1 MTTEEFLR
9 DICPNHTDKS
19 KWNKSELL
27 HILELHTE
35 QLRKHA
41 VIKSVCSCGNQSVE
55 EYHPSCSLKCAL
67 CKHEETEKLYC
78 EVGWSIEGKRCK
90 KCKQTVL

>member
-1 MTTEEFLR
+1 MTTEEFLE
-9 DICPNHTDKS
+9 DVCPNHTDKS

-41 VIKSVCSCGNQSVE
+41 VMSSS
-55 EYHPSCSLKCAL
+55 SLKNPPPPPDRRW
-67 CKHEETEKLYC
+67 KEDETPRPPKNY
-78 EVGWSIEGKRCK
+78 
-90 KCKQTVL
+90 

>member
-9 DICPNHTDKS
+9 DVCPNHTDNS

-27 HILELHTE
+27 HILELHSE

-41 VIKSVCSCGNQSVE
+41 VVGRSEQLVCDACGKDKVE
-55 EYHPSCSLKCAL
+55 GLDHCECY
-67 CKHEETEKLYC
+67 EGTEWVEKAN
-78 EVGWSIEGKRCK
+78 
-90 KCKQTVL
+90 

>member
-9 DICPNHTDKS
+9 DVCPNHTESS

-41 VIKSVCSCGNQSVE
+41 VSSSVCPCNNLPVGEIAISS
-55 EYHPSCSLKCAL
+55 KAL
-67 CKHEETEKLYC
+67 TDPNWTD
-78 EVGWSIEGKRCK
+78 G
-90 KCKQTVL
+90 QTDC